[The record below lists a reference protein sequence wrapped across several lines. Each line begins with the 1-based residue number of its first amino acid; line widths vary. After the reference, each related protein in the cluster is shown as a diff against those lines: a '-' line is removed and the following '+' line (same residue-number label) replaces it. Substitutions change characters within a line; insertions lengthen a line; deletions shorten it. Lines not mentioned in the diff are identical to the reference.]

1 MRRLSKLIPRSAGGR
16 WAAGLS
22 LAGLVGI
29 GIYLVFFVFAF
40 HLIFVDEVV
49 DEEAPEFASE
59 ADIDQLISEALDVAA
74 ATAGGARTTDSDREA
89 TEQPMSVGE
98 HEVEGSDADGSDSA
112 GAAEGSSTGL
122 VDESSDGAESGEA
135 YSSAADGSDA
145 ASSGGGNRNEASG
158 SDASGAADASDG
170 GAAAD
175 DSDGNTAGQADGQDR
190 DGSSVGDSST
200 NGDDDAA
207 GTRGSD
213 QADDGD
219 TGSGGSGQ
227 ADDRDQ
233 GDGNT
238 GSDSGGHQGD
248 SSTGGG
254 SGGDQGDGD
263 SGDSGDHQGDEG
275 VRVSHVGSFGPR
287 SHPAEGAVVVL
298 TDGTQTVLRFD
309 DSFATDNGP
318 DLNVYLHTAGPDASV
333 DDLVADFIDLGD
345 LKGNIGAQNYAV
357 GHVDLDRYSTV
368 SVWCVRFRVVFGTA
382 ELMPMN

>member
-59 ADIDQLISEALDVAA
+59 ADIDELISEALDVAA
-74 ATAGGARTTDSDREA
+74 ATARGTETVGSDNEV

-98 HEVEGSDADGSDSA
+98 HEAEGSDEPGADRSSSSGSD
-112 GAAEGSSTGL
+112 EGSSTDVGL
-122 VDESSDGAESGEA
+122 SEGAESGEA
-135 YSSAADGSDA
+135 DSSAADGSQTTSAGD
-145 ASSGGGNRNEASG
+145 GQDETGG
-158 SDASGAADASDG
+158 SDASGTADRSDS
-170 GAAAD
+170 GATAD
-175 DSDGNTAGQADGQDR
+175 DSGGGTAGQADGQDR
-190 DGSSVGDSST
+190 SDSSAGSGGTTGDDGAAGSEGSGQDDDGGTGSGSSGQDDDGSQAGGGQGDGGQGDDSST
-200 NGDDDAA
+200 DDD
-207 GTRGSD
+207 SD
-213 QADDGD
+213 D
-219 TGSGGSGQ
+219 
-227 ADDRDQ
+227 
-233 GDGNT
+233 
-238 GSDSGGHQGD
+238 SD
-248 SSTGGG
+248 
-254 SGGDQGDGD
+254 GDQGDG
-263 SGDSGDHQGDEG
+263 S

-382 ELMPMN
+382 QLMPMN

>member
-1 MRRLSKLIPRSAGGR
+1 MRRLSKLIPRSTGGR

-22 LAGLVGI
+22 LAGLVGV

-49 DEEAPEFASE
+49 DEEAPEFATD

-74 ATAGGARTTDSDREA
+74 TAGGTETVGSDNEV

-98 HEVEGSDADGSDSA
+98 HEVDASSGADEPGSS
-112 GAAEGSSTGL
+112 GATEGSSTGL
-122 VDESSDGAESGEA
+122 ADESPDGGVESGEA
-135 YSSAADGSDA
+135 DSSAADGSDA
-145 ASSGGGNRNEASG
+145 TSSGGGSRDEASG
-158 SDASGAADASDG
+158 SQASGAADGSDG
-170 GAAAD
+170 GAAD
-175 DSDGNTAGQADGQDR
+175 DSGGGTAGQSDSRDRSDSQDR
-190 DGSSVGDSST
+190 GDSSAGGST
-200 NGDDDAA
+200 TGDEDAA
-207 GTRGSD
+207 GAS
-213 QADDGD
+213 
-219 TGSGGSGQ
+219 GSGQ
-227 ADDRDQ
+227 ADDGDAGSDGSDQ

-248 SSTGGG
+248 SSTGSD
-254 SGGDQGDGD
+254 SGGHQGDGD
-263 SGDSGDHQGDEG
+263 SGDSGGDQGDGG

-345 LKGNIGAQNYAV
+345 LKGNIGAQNYLIRD
-357 GHVDLDRYSTV
+357 VDLSRYRTV

-382 ELMPMN
+382 ELMPMS